1 MPTMPVHADRIDFA
15 PPAQPGMVRALG
27 LAILAHLILVA
38 ALTWGVNWKSEN
50 ITLSA
55 EAELWASVP
64 QSAAPKLVEP
74 PPAAKPPAPVPVPK
88 PTIAAKQPEA
98 SDNTPDIVQEK
109 AKPPPKPAKL
119 PEPLPPPPQKP
130 KLEPKPEP
138 KPATTPEPAKPKPD
152 TAAQNKL
159 RANEEAKRLED
170 ERAKNLERIAGLAGG
185 TGGPRATGTAPQSA
199 GMSQGYAGRIAA
211 RIKPNIVFTG
221 SLPDNPRVEVE
232 IKAAPDGTIL
242 GRPRITKSSGSREW
256 DEAVVRAIEKTEILP
271 RDTDGRVPST
281 IPLSARP
288 NDFN

>member
-1 MPTMPVHADRIDFA
+1 MPAQTDRIDFA

-27 LAILAHLILVA
+27 LAILAHLILMA
-38 ALTWGVNWKSEN
+38 ALTWGVNWKREN

-74 PPAAKPPAPVPVPK
+74 PPDAKPPAPMPK
-88 PTIAAKQPEA
+88 PEIAAKQPDA
-98 SDNTPDIVQEK
+98 PDNTPDIVQEK
-109 AKPPPKPAKL
+109 TKPLPKPVKLPAPLPAPPPKPKT
-119 PEPLPPPPQKP
+119 
-130 KLEPKPEP
+130 EPKPEP
-138 KPATTPEPAKPKPD
+138 KPPTPPEPAKPKPD
-152 TAAQNKL
+152 TAAQNKQ
-159 RANEEAKRLED
+159 RASEEAKRLED
-170 ERAKNLERIAGLAGG
+170 ERTKNLERIAGLAGA
-185 TGGPRATGTAPQSA
+185 TGGPKATGAAPQSA

-242 GRPRITKSSGSREW
+242 GRPRVTKSSGNREW